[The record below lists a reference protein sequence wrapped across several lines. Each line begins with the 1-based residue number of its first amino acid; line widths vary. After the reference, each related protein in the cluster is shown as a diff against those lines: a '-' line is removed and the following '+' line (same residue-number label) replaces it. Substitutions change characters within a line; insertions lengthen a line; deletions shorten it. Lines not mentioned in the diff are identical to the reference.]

1 VYDGETGPADKPGLS
16 PNNNFRLFSR
26 ASNSYRQQSMH
37 QPLVVSGVNE
47 QAPVVG
53 SSAVDIAEPP
63 ELVWAVLTD
72 LERWPS
78 WNPDVKA
85 VSIDGPVAEGSQFR
99 WKTGPG
105 TITSTI
111 RRLEPPRLIAWTGRT
126 LGIKAIH
133 FWWLEPRDA
142 ATFVRTEESYDGL
155 VARFV
160 RGPLRKTLDNALESG
175 LRHLKAEAERRARRE
190 AERT

>member
-1 VYDGETGPADKPGLS
+1 
-16 PNNNFRLFSR
+16 LFSR

-53 SSAVDIAEPP
+53 SSAVDIAAPP
-63 ELVWAVLTD
+63 ELVWAALSD
-72 LERWPS
+72 LERWPT
-78 WNPDVKA
+78 WNLDVIA
-85 VSIDGPVAEGSQFR
+85 VSIDGPVAEGSEFR
-99 WKTGPG
+99 WKAGPG
-105 TITSTI
+105 TITATI

-142 ATFVRTEESYDGL
+142 AAFVRTEESYDGL

-160 RGPLRKTLDNALESG
+160 RGPLRKTLDNVLESG
-175 LRHLKAEAERRARRE
+175 LRHLTAEAERRARRE